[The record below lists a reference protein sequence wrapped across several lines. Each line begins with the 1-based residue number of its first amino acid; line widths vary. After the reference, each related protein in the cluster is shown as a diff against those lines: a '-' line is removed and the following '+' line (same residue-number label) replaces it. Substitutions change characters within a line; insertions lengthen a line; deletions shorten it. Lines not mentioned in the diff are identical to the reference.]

1 MMEQSC
7 ITADEW
13 RLGKDLPWKAM
24 LETEDKNIRTN
35 AARKRELSA
44 IDEDILLVASILENW
59 ITVLRRNA
67 INLI

>member
-1 MMEQSC
+1 MEESC

-13 RLGKDLPWKAM
+13 RLGEDSPWKAM
-24 LETEDKNIRTN
+24 LETEDKNIKTN

-67 INLI
+67 MNLI